1 MPALV
6 FLVSTIYLLIVLFA
20 VNALYLAG
28 GMLPLQAYNVSQ
40 IARTTPAAMPAGEA
54 IPELVDAFDKRA
66 DQLQPG
72 SKPNIYLSQNT
83 PTKSPMRS
91 FLDRDTGPYSSSS
104 RTDTPNL
111 YNVKINPNA
120 DRAYLAHELG
130 HIASDQTD
138 VGRMVRSARNNPKLS
153 KALFAAGILGAGSS
167 AALTEGDNDLATS
180 VAMTYAAAAPEIV
193 DEFLAT
199 KNGLAIMDTA
209 GMRASMGQ
217 RGRLAA
223 GMLSYLGAPLLV
235 GATANFAGNL
245 VDDDQQTSGTLDP

>member
-1 MPALV
+1 M
-6 FLVSTIYLLIVLFA
+6 YLLIVLLA
-20 VNALYLAG
+20 VNPLYLAG

-54 IPELVDAFDKRA
+54 LEQLGGAFEQRV

-72 SKPNIYLSQNT
+72 RKPNIYLSENA

-91 FLDRDTGPYSSSS
+91 FLDRDTGAYSSSS
-104 RTDTPNL
+104 RTSEPNV

-138 VGRMVRSARNNPKLS
+138 VGRMVRSARNNPKLT
-153 KALFAAGILGAGSS
+153 KALFAAGVLGAGSS
-167 AALTEGDNDLATS
+167 AALTEGDDDIATS

-217 RGRLAA
+217 RGRLATA
-223 GMLSYLGAPLLV
+223 MLSYLGGPLLV
-235 GATANFAGNL
+235 GATANFTGNL
-245 VDDDQQTSGTLDP
+245 FDGNQQTSGTIQPQ

>member
-1 MPALV
+1 M
-6 FLVSTIYLLIVLFA
+6 YLLIVLLA
-20 VNALYLAG
+20 VNPLYLAG

-54 IPELVDAFDKRA
+54 LEELGDAFVQRVE
-66 DQLQPG
+66 QLQPG
-72 SKPNIYLSQNT
+72 SKPEINLSLNT

-91 FLDRDTGPYSSSS
+91 FLDRDTGAYSSSS
-104 RTDTPNL
+104 RTSEPNV

-138 VGRMVRSARNNPKLS
+138 VGRMVRSARNNPKLT
-153 KALFAAGILGAGSS
+153 KALFAAGVLGAGSS
-167 AALTEGDNDLATS
+167 AALTEGDDDIATS

-217 RGRLAA
+217 RGRLATA
-223 GMLSYLGAPLLV
+223 MLSYLGGPLLV
-235 GATANFAGNL
+235 GATANFTGNL
-245 VDDDQQTSGTLDP
+245 FDGNQQTSGTIQPQ

>member
-1 MPALV
+1 M
-6 FLVSTIYLLIVLFA
+6 YLLIVLLA
-20 VNALYLAG
+20 VNPLYLAG

-40 IARTTPAAMPAGEA
+40 IARTTPVAMPAGEA
-54 IPELVDAFDKRA
+54 IPELVDAFDQRV

-72 SKPNIYLSQNT
+72 SKPDIYLSENA
-83 PTKSPMRS
+83 PTKSPLRS

-104 RTDTPNL
+104 DTDTPNL
-111 YNVKINPNA
+111 YNVNINPNA

-130 HIASDQTD
+130 HIASAQTD
-138 VGRMVRSARNNPKLS
+138 VGRMVRSARLDNPKLS
-153 KALFAAGILGAGSS
+153 KALFAAGVIGAGSS
-167 AALTEGDNDLATS
+167 AALTEGDDDLATS
-180 VAMTYAAAAPEIV
+180 LAMTYAAAAPEIV

-217 RGRLAA
+217 RGRLATA
-223 GMLSYLGAPLLV
+223 MLSYLATPLLI

-245 VDDDQQTSGTLDP
+245 VDDDQQTSGTIQP

>member
-1 MPALV
+1 M
-6 FLVSTIYLLIVLFA
+6 YLLIVLLA
-20 VNALYLAG
+20 VNPLYLAG

-54 IPELVDAFDKRA
+54 LGELYSGFEKRL
-66 DQLQPG
+66 DQIKPG
-72 SKPNIYLSQNT
+72 AKVNEIVLDQNT
-83 PTKSPMRS
+83 PTKSPLRS
-91 FLDRDTGPYSSSS
+91 FLDRDTSKYSDSS
-104 RTDTPNL
+104 RTDERGVYAIN
-111 YNVKINPNA
+111 INPNA

-153 KALFAAGILGAGSS
+153 KALLAAGVIGAGSS

-209 GMRASMGQ
+209 GMRASLGQ

-223 GMLSYLGAPLLV
+223 GMLSYLGAPLLL

-245 VDDDQQTSGTLDP
+245 VDDDQQTSGTAVMN

>member
-1 MPALV
+1 M
-6 FLVSTIYLLIVLFA
+6 YLLIVLLA
-20 VNALYLAG
+20 VNPLYLAG

-54 IPELVDAFDKRA
+54 LAELDGAFGQRV

-72 SKPNIYLSQNT
+72 RKLEIGLSQNT

-91 FLDRDTGPYSSSS
+91 FLDRDTSLYSSSS
-104 RTDTPNL
+104 RTSDPNV
-111 YNVKINPNA
+111 YNLKINPNA

-153 KALFAAGILGAGSS
+153 KALFAAGVLGAGSS

-209 GMRASMGQ
+209 GMRASLGQ

-223 GMLSYLGAPLLV
+223 GMLSYLGAPLLI
-235 GATANFAGNL
+235 GATANFTGNL
-245 VDDDQQTSGTLDP
+245 VDADQQTSGTLQP